1 MAAAQRTIMKTFAA
15 SSVLIAGA
23 LSQST
28 FESTDF
34 NVTQALLDNGVSV
47 SALPELAPFTERS
60 LSSGCSAAVSPSP
73 IPIFLS
79 S

>member
-1 MAAAQRTIMKTFAA
+1 MKTFVA

-28 FESTDF
+28 FEPAEF

-47 SALPELAPFTERS
+47 SALPELTPLTERF
-60 LSSGCSAAVSPSP
+60 LGSGCSAAVG
-73 IPIFLS
+73 
-79 S
+79 